1 MTVGP
6 TVVLTGAAVGPAAAA
21 VVVVVVAVIT
31 RIGCIRIAIVINTD
45 TLQTIIV

>member
-1 MTVGP
+1 VTVGP

-21 VVVVVVAVIT
+21 VVAVIT
-31 RIGCIRIAIVINTD
+31 PIGCIRIAIVINTD

>member
-1 MTVGP
+1 VTVGP
-6 TVVLTGAAVGPAAAA
+6 TVVLTGAAVCPAAAA
-21 VVVVVVAVIT
+21 VVVAVIT